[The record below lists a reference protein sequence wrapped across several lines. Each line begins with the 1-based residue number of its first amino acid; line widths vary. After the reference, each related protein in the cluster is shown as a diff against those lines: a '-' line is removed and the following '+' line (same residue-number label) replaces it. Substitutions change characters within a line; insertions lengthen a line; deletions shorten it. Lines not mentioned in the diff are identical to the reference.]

1 MVNGFKFNQRFSS
14 GLPFGII
21 GEGRSNSKTNGVPNL
36 LHIEIKKNPINSTH
50 VKLIGLN
57 KSVLTIC

>member
-21 GEGRSNSKTNGVPNL
+21 GEGRRSNSKTNGVPNL
-36 LHIEIKKNPINSTH
+36 LHIEIKKIQLIPH
-50 VKLIGLN
+50 KVKLIGLIKCIN
-57 KSVLTIC
+57 